1 MITIN
6 VNQESQ
12 QFSEEISIEELI
24 CFLKIKTNGIAIA
37 VNSNVIKKE
46 NWSSNLLHNNDKV
59 LIIKSTQG
67 G

>member
-6 VNQESQ
+6 VNQENQ
-12 QFSEEISIEELI
+12 QFSKEISIEELI

-37 VNSNVIKKE
+37 VNSNVVKKE